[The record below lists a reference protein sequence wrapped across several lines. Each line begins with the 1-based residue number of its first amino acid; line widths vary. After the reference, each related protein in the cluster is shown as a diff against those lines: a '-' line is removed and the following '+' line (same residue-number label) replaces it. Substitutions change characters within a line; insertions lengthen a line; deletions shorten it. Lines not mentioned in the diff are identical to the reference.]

1 MLNPDTTFAGPTE
14 TLAAGLGGTLNAAR
28 ALAARI
34 AELPRADRSLDLRLA
49 RALALDIVDLLER
62 VEEPDLAR

>member
-1 MLNPDTTFAGPTE
+1 MLNTDTTFAGPTE
-14 TLAAGLGGTLNAAR
+14 TPGAGLGGTLTAAR

-34 AELPRADRSLDLRLA
+34 AALPRADRSLDLRLA

-62 VEEPDLAR
+62 VDEPDLAR